1 MFFSTFLSLTILLLT
16 FGGALPVPPP
26 SSSPHLTSPELVLPD
41 QEWRR
46 SRPTAMI
53 RKRAPYPW
61 EFGWPFSSTSPSSS
75 PSPKKS
81 QPSIASSWW
90 TPSSWGLWGQKK
102 SAQGVP
108 TSGGIPPNK
117 NQQKTTHG
125 GVPKQQATAKNTQY
139 PPKSN
144 TWPLTPPPRQ
154 EEIKRKPVPA
164 KVDSL
169 QSAKVSASLK
179 PGPPSG
185 NPSKEPFKSSAPWG
199 AGWYS
204 NLGPDPYQGQY
215 RAYEPPTVSQHEKEK
230 NPKKPTDAP
239 QTATNIGSQPAP
251 VPQSS
256 PLKSSQSSSS
266 PSGQLPPPPPSKGP
280 KTPQAAEKKQTTL
293 DSWLSKGQMN
303 TQPAKHSPSIASSSS
318 SAASGSPPSPV
329 ANNELPDLLKIK
341 HPETPQAPK
350 KPQPEQQFP
359 LTPPPSPTI
368 DKKLPDLLTIKRPE
382 TPKAAEKKPQ
392 PEQQFPLTPPPSP
405 VTQKELPNSPKI
417 ESPGTPQ
424 EVKTKEKTKQFT
436 VDPSRTF
443 NSIVNSAGVLRGSQ

>member
-239 QTATNIGSQPAP
+239 QTATNIVVAIKIISIFVISFWPIAPSSTFKRPKDATGSGEETDNLRFMA
-251 VPQSS
+251 VERSNEYTAGEAFSIYSIFIFIGCLWFAAQSS
-256 PLKSSQSSSS
+256 C
-266 PSGQLPPPPPSKGP
+266 
-280 KTPQAAEKKQTTL
+280 
-293 DSWLSKGQMN
+293 
-303 TQPAKHSPSIASSSS
+303 
-318 SAASGSPPSPV
+318 
-329 ANNELPDLLKIK
+329 
-341 HPETPQAPK
+341 
-350 KPQPEQQFP
+350 
-359 LTPPPSPTI
+359 
-368 DKKLPDLLTIKRPE
+368 
-382 TPKAAEKKPQ
+382 
-392 PEQQFPLTPPPSP
+392 
-405 VTQKELPNSPKI
+405 
-417 ESPGTPQ
+417 
-424 EVKTKEKTKQFT
+424 
-436 VDPSRTF
+436 
-443 NSIVNSAGVLRGSQ
+443 